1 MEQETVVFRKGD
13 VIVSGRGNMGIFNG
27 VVDGFIGDRF
37 TADLESSAPAGTDL
51 RYARHA
57 TEAEKKFFFDAL
69 KENGLVWNP
78 DEFTVKPESED
89 WRPSLLH
96 EKGRVNWRAEGMHP
110 FKVVTGEKKKRVR
123 PTWKQVHEL
132 EAALAEQ
139 DVLINRANK
148 VHEEGLVALRNAKE
162 AIESL
167 RKKVNE
173 LMIENERLRNRSF
186 LERVFNK

>member
-1 MEQETVVFRKGD
+1 MEQKTVVFRKGD
-13 VIVSGRGNMGIFNG
+13 VIVSGEGNIGIFNG
-27 VVDGFIGDRF
+27 VVDGFIGERL
-37 TADLESSAPAGTDL
+37 TAYCESSAPAGTDL

-57 TEAEKKFFFDAL
+57 TEEEKKFFFDEVA
-69 KENGLVWNP
+69 KNGKKWDGDAFAICDDP
-78 DEFTVKPESED
+78 DNEFWGNETH
-89 WRPSLLH
+89 L
-96 EKGRVNWRAEGMHP
+96 GRIDWRAEDMHP
-110 FKVVTGEKKKRVR
+110 FKVITGEKKKRVR
-123 PTWKQVHEL
+123 PTWKQVREL

-167 RKKVNE
+167 QQKVNE
-173 LMIENERLRNRSF
+173 LTIENERLRNRSF